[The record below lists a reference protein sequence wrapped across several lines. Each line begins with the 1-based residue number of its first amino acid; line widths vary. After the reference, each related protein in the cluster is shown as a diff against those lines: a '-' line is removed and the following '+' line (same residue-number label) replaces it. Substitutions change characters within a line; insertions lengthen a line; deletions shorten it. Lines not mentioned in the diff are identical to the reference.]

1 MKGEDYMRSRTLVI
15 LMAVVLIAIGI
26 IALAYQGIT
35 YTRNK
40 TVLNIGPIEARVEEK
55 RTIPLPPVLGAL
67 AIAGGITLLIIT
79 ARPSAA

>member
-1 MKGEDYMRSRTLVI
+1 MRLRTPLILV
-15 LMAVVLIAIGI
+15 AVVLIAIGI

-67 AIAGGITLLIIT
+67 SLAGGITLLIVSS
-79 ARPSAA
+79 RPSAAA